1 MASVGAM
8 TTDRCAGRPDL
19 PEGVGAALI
28 RASRAHRALAASL
41 LADLGLHP
49 GQEVLT
55 FLLEGGPRSPGE
67 LAAALWVEPPT
78 VTKMVQR
85 MERAG
90 LVERSPSLTDRRV
103 QLIDLTS
110 AGRDAAAA
118 ARAMGDRLE
127 AVSADGLTD
136 RQRAELERLL
146 TRSAEGIEAALAARG
161 GTPTC

>member
-1 MASVGAM
+1 M
-8 TTDRCAGRPDL
+8 
-19 PEGVGAALI
+19 
-28 RASRAHRALAASL
+28 
-41 LADLGLHP
+41 
-49 GQEVLT
+49 LT

-118 ARAMGDRLE
+118 ARAMWDRLE

-161 GTPTC
+161 GTPTS